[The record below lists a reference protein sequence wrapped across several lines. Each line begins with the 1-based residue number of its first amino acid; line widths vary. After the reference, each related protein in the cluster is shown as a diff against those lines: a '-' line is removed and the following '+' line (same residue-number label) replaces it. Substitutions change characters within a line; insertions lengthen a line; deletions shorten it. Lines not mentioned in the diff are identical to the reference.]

1 MQQPASVCLRPRPL
15 PHGWSECCYTVTYM
29 VTARTRWELRQTGL
43 GGSSRAVVMPIVVEQ
58 PASYERIAECPVP
71 RVMPSHQVL
80 CVAQP
85 ASVSGEFEC
94 LRDVPPDVHR
104 DVRVHLAQART
115 YTHVYMHMHVRTHT
129 DTHMHMHM

>member
-1 MQQPASVCLRPRPL
+1 MQQPASVCSRPRPL
-15 PHGWSECCYTVTYM
+15 PFGESGHYK
-29 VTARTRWELRQTGL
+29 VTARSRTSRWEFLRETGL
-43 GGSSRAVVMPIVVEQ
+43 GGSSSCAVVPIVVKQ

-104 DVRVHLAQART
+104 DVRVHLVWLDTPHPQQCQE
-115 YTHVYMHMHVRTHT
+115 HVS
-129 DTHMHMHM
+129 